1 MRNAAQTQMAKIL
14 PNEVTRVSDEDHEM
28 EEKSPSVVSPDLF
41 MDFGAETQRKLLD
54 DLIKDGIG

>member
-1 MRNAAQTQMAKIL
+1 MAKIL